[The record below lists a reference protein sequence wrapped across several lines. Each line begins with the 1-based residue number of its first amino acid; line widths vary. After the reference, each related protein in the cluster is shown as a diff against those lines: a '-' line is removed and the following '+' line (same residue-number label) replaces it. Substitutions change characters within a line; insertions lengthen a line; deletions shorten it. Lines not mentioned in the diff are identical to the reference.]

1 MMPDVNQDAA
11 FVRSAAQELED
22 YLLSASLFWQ
32 LSGQKGAPL
41 RGDSDQL
48 TPGNLLLNLARL
60 EGWQQ
65 AGAAVDESTLTA
77 MAAIQ
82 QTRECWK
89 SAWWKK
95 SAQDWEHRLGL
106 WRHYLAEWKAEAAAQ
121 LPAEYG
127 YHIRQRVIL
136 DLLIA
141 DGGVHP
147 LESASRLQPLD
158 GALRRKVGKG
168 KFVWH
173 EALQV
178 RFPLP
183 EYWYL
188 YAVN

>member
-11 FVRSAAQELED
+11 FIRSAAGELED

-32 LSGQKGAPL
+32 LSGEKGVPL

-48 TPGNLLLNLARL
+48 TPGNLLLSMARL

-65 AGAAVDESTLTA
+65 AGTSVDESTR
-77 MAAIQ
+77 AAIIAID
-82 QTRECWK
+82 QTRNRWQ

-95 SAQDWEHRLGL
+95 CDQDWNHRFGL
-106 WRHYLAEWKAEAAAQ
+106 WRRNLAEWKQETRGQ
-121 LPAEYG
+121 MPAEYA
-127 YHIRQRVIL
+127 YHVRQRVIL

-147 LESASRLQPLD
+147 LEGMSRLQPLD
-158 GALRRKVGKG
+158 SVLRQWAGKG
-168 KFVWH
+168 KFIWH
-173 EALQV
+173 EALQA

-183 EYWYL
+183 DYWYL
-188 YAVN
+188 YVAN